1 MLEGMSDPAEPRW
14 LDDEQLSNWLAL
26 GAMLIRLPAAIDAQL
41 QRDAQLSHF
50 EYQVIA
56 GLSMAPERTLRMSV
70 LAAFSEGSLARLSQV
85 VARLEKRGWVRRT
98 PDPSDG
104 RVTLAI
110 LTDAGMDKV
119 VATAPGHVAEVRRL
133 VFDTLTKAQ
142 QRQLGDSSRRILR
155 AIDPDDPC
163 LDGLPFGTA
172 APETGHLTPER

>member
-1 MLEGMSDPAEPRW
+1 MSDHAEPRW
-14 LDDEQLSNWLAL
+14 LDDEQSQTWLTLA
-26 GAMLIRLPAAIDAQL
+26 AMLVRLSSAIDAQL
-41 QRDAQLSHF
+41 QRDAQISHF
-50 EYQVIA
+50 EYQVLA

-70 LAAFSEGSLARLSQV
+70 LAAFAEGSLARLSQV

-98 PDPSDG
+98 PDPADG
-104 RVTLAI
+104 RFTLAI

-163 LDGLPFGTA
+163 LDGLPFDTA
-172 APETGHLTPER
+172 APATTGHTPDQ